1 MGAATMGVLAAAGE
15 GLAAGA
21 SAVGEGIA
29 TGASAVGEGLA
40 TGASAV
46 GEGLSALPGMAA
58 DVASWAGKGIM
69 GVPEMAA
76 DVASWSAGKV
86 ADAAQWTGGKA
97 ADFAQWSQDQIA
109 ATPGRVADFA
119 QWTGEGAKDML
130 SQAWQNVKEN
140 NIEPLIARDES
151 GAIDGWKT
159 AGNVAYAIPGGLAAV
174 KGFGGGSN
182 SQPVSVPDMSTPP
195 DTTGGQAQAED
206 AEMLLNVLRSKTE
219 G

>member
-1 MGAATMGVLAAAGE
+1 MGSAIMGALATAGEYVAAGASATGE

-21 SAVGEGIA
+21 SAVGEGIT
-29 TGASAVGEGLA
+29 TGASAVGEGVA
-40 TGASAV
+40 AA
-46 GEGLSALPGMAA
+46 PGMA
-58 DVASWAGKGIM
+58 
-69 GVPEMAA
+69 
-76 DVASWSAGKV
+76 
-86 ADAAQWTGGKA
+86 ADAAQWTAGKA
-97 ADFAQWSQDQIA
+97 ADFAQWTGEQA
-109 ATPGRVADFA
+109 MATPGRVADFA

-174 KGFGGGSN
+174 KGFGGGEQTQTASA
-182 SQPVSVPDMSTPP
+182 PDMSTPP

>member
-1 MGAATMGVLAAAGE
+1 MGSAIMGALATAGE
-15 GLAAGA
+15 YVAAGA
-21 SAVGEGIA
+21 SAVGEGVA
-29 TGASAVGEGLA
+29 AA
-40 TGASAV
+40 
-46 GEGLSALPGMAA
+46 PGIAA
-58 DVASWAGKGIM
+58 DAVQWTAGK
-69 GVPEMAA
+69 A
-76 DVASWSAGKV
+76 
-86 ADAAQWTGGKA
+86 
-97 ADFAQWSQDQIA
+97 
-109 ATPGRVADFA
+109 ADFA

-174 KGFGGGSN
+174 KGFGGGEQTQTASA
-182 SQPVSVPDMSTPP
+182 PDMSTPP

>member
-1 MGAATMGVLAAAGE
+1 MGSAIMGALATAGEYVAAGASAAGE

-29 TGASAVGEGLA
+29 TGASAVGEGVA
-40 TGASAV
+40 AA
-46 GEGLSALPGMAA
+46 PGMAA
-58 DVASWAGKGIM
+58 D
-69 GVPEMAA
+69 AA
-76 DVASWSAGKV
+76 QWTTGKV

-97 ADFAQWSQDQIA
+97 ADFAQWTNDQIA
-109 ATPGRVADFA
+109 AAPGRVADFA

-140 NIEPLIARDES
+140 NIDPLIARDES

-159 AGNVAYAIPGGLAAV
+159 AGNIAYAIPGGLAAA
-174 KGFGGGSN
+174 KGFGGGEHM
-182 SQPVSVPDMSTPP
+182 QTVSAPDMSTPP

>member
-1 MGAATMGVLAAAGE
+1 MGSAIMGALATAGEYVAAGASAAGE

-21 SAVGEGIA
+21 SAVGEGVA
-29 TGASAVGEGLA
+29 AA
-40 TGASAV
+40 
-46 GEGLSALPGMAA
+46 PGMAA
-58 DVASWAGKGIM
+58 D
-69 GVPEMAA
+69 AA
-76 DVASWSAGKV
+76 LWTIGKV

-109 ATPGRVADFA
+109 AAPGRVADFA

-130 SQAWQNVKEN
+130 SQAWQNMKEN
-140 NIEPLIARDES
+140 NIDPLIARDES

-174 KGFGGGSN
+174 KGFGGGEQTQTASA
-182 SQPVSVPDMSTPP
+182 PDMSTPP

-206 AEMLLNVLRSKTE
+206 AEMLLNILRSKAE

>member
-1 MGAATMGVLAAAGE
+1 MGSAIMGALATAGEYVAAGASATGE

-29 TGASAVGEGLA
+29 TGASAVGEGVA
-40 TGASAV
+40 AA
-46 GEGLSALPGMAA
+46 PGMAA
-58 DVASWAGKGIM
+58 DAFQWTT
-69 GVPEMAA
+69 
-76 DVASWSAGKV
+76 GKV

-140 NIEPLIARDES
+140 NIDPLIARDES

-159 AGNVAYAIPGGLAAV
+159 AGNIAYAIPGGLAAV
-174 KGFGGGSN
+174 KGFGGGGQTQT
-182 SQPVSVPDMSTPP
+182 QPVSVPDMSTPP
-195 DTTGGQAQAED
+195 DTIGGQAQAED
-206 AEMLLNVLRSKTE
+206 AKMLLNVLRSKTE

>member
-1 MGAATMGVLAAAGE
+1 MGSAIMGALATAGE
-15 GLAAGA
+15 YVAAGA
-21 SAVGEGIA
+21 SAVGEGVA
-29 TGASAVGEGLA
+29 AA
-40 TGASAV
+40 
-46 GEGLSALPGMAA
+46 PGIAA
-58 DVASWAGKGIM
+58 DAV
-69 GVPEMAA
+69 
-76 DVASWSAGKV
+76 
-86 ADAAQWTGGKA
+86 QWTAGKA
-97 ADFAQWSQDQIA
+97 ADFAQWTGEQA
-109 ATPGRVADFA
+109 MATPGRVADFA

-174 KGFGGGSN
+174 KGFGGGEQTQTASA
-182 SQPVSVPDMSTPP
+182 PDMSTPP

>member
-1 MGAATMGVLAAAGE
+1 MGSAIMGALATAGEYVAAGATAAGE

-21 SAVGEGIA
+21 SAVGKGIA
-29 TGASAVGEGLA
+29 TGASAVGEGVA
-40 TGASAV
+40 AA
-46 GEGLSALPGMAA
+46 PGMA
-58 DVASWAGKGIM
+58 
-69 GVPEMAA
+69 
-76 DVASWSAGKV
+76 
-86 ADAAQWTGGKA
+86 ADAAQWTAGKE
-97 ADFAQWSQDQIA
+97 
-109 ATPGRVADFA
+109 ADFA

-140 NIEPLIARDES
+140 NIDPLIARDES

-159 AGNVAYAIPGGLAAV
+159 AGNIAYAIPGGLAAA
-174 KGFGGGSN
+174 KGFGGGE
-182 SQPVSVPDMSTPP
+182 QTQTVSASDMSTPP

>member
-1 MGAATMGVLAAAGE
+1 MGSAIMGALATAGEYVAAGASAAGE

-21 SAVGEGIA
+21 SAVGKGIA
-29 TGASAVGEGLA
+29 AA
-40 TGASAV
+40 
-46 GEGLSALPGMAA
+46 PGMAA
-58 DVASWAGKGIM
+58 DAFQWTT
-69 GVPEMAA
+69 
-76 DVASWSAGKV
+76 GKV

-109 ATPGRVADFA
+109 AAPGRVADFA

-140 NIEPLIARDES
+140 NIDPLIARDES

-159 AGNVAYAIPGGLAAV
+159 AGNIAYAIPGGLAAA
-174 KGFGGGSN
+174 KGFGGGE
-182 SQPVSVPDMSTPP
+182 QTQTVSAPDMSTPP

>member
-1 MGAATMGVLAAAGE
+1 MGSAIMGALATAGE
-15 GLAAGA
+15 YVAAGA

-29 TGASAVGEGLA
+29 TGASAVGEGVA
-40 TGASAV
+40 AA
-46 GEGLSALPGMAA
+46 PGMA
-58 DVASWAGKGIM
+58 
-69 GVPEMAA
+69 
-76 DVASWSAGKV
+76 
-86 ADAAQWTGGKA
+86 ADAAQWTAGKA
-97 ADFAQWSQDQIA
+97 ADFAQWTGEQA
-109 ATPGRVADFA
+109 MATPGRVADFA

-140 NIEPLIARDES
+140 NIEPLLARDES

-174 KGFGGGSN
+174 KGFGGGEQTQTASA
-182 SQPVSVPDMSTPP
+182 PDMSTPP

>member
-1 MGAATMGVLAAAGE
+1 MGSAIMGALATAGEYVAAGASAAGE

-29 TGASAVGEGLA
+29 TGASAVGEG
-40 TGASAV
+40 V
-46 GEGLSALPGMAA
+46 AA
-58 DVASWAGKGIM
+58 A
-69 GVPEMAA
+69 PEMVA
-76 DVASWSAGKV
+76 DALQWTTGKV
-86 ADAAQWTGGKA
+86 ADA
-97 ADFAQWSQDQIA
+97 
-109 ATPGRVADFA
+109 A

-174 KGFGGGSN
+174 KGFGGGEQTQTAST
-182 SQPVSVPDMSTPP
+182 PDMSTPP

>member
-1 MGAATMGVLAAAGE
+1 MGSAIMGALATAGEYVAAGASAAGE

-21 SAVGEGIA
+21 SAVGKGIA
-29 TGASAVGEGLA
+29 TGASAVGEGIA
-40 TGASAV
+40 AA
-46 GEGLSALPGMAA
+46 PGMAA
-58 DVASWAGKGIM
+58 DAFQWTT
-69 GVPEMAA
+69 
-76 DVASWSAGKV
+76 GKV

-140 NIEPLIARDES
+140 NIDPLIARDES

-182 SQPVSVPDMSTPP
+182 SQPVSAPDMSTPP

>member
-1 MGAATMGVLAAAGE
+1 MGSAIMGALATAGEYVAAGASAAGE

-29 TGASAVGEGLA
+29 TGASAVGEG
-40 TGASAV
+40 V
-46 GEGLSALPGMAA
+46 AA
-58 DVASWAGKGIM
+58 A
-69 GVPEMAA
+69 PEMVA
-76 DVASWSAGKV
+76 DALQWTTGKV
-86 ADAAQWTGGKA
+86 ADA
-97 ADFAQWSQDQIA
+97 
-109 ATPGRVADFA
+109 A

-159 AGNVAYAIPGGLAAV
+159 AGNVAYAIPGGLAAA
-174 KGFGGGSN
+174 KGFGGGE
-182 SQPVSVPDMSTPP
+182 QTQTVSAPDMSTPP
-195 DTTGGQAQAED
+195 DTTGGQAQTED